1 MAHDDQ
7 ASCLAAPAVLD
18 GRNGPLADL
27 ESRAFRTRD
36 LIDLTLVAAYL
47 IVMLTVGWRARKG
60 SPDSY
65 WVAERRSGTLRVAAS
80 LVATIYGAS
89 SAVGIVGLGYAR
101 GLTGAWWAL
110 IGGLALIPFA
120 LVLAPKVRQLEVYT
134 LPDILRRAYG
144 HRVAV
149 PGAILIA
156 VAWCGVVAAQIV
168 AGALLLGGVSTL
180 PFQAAV
186 ALIAVA
192 FVLYTFWGGQVS
204 VVRTDSWQLALF
216 VGGLVVTL
224 ALVARALAE
233 GGGVGDSIPAGSLDF
248 PVSEGFGWYELLVF
262 YPLIV
267 GLPYLVGP
275 DIYSRVLCAENGSTA
290 RNAAL
295 LAAVAVI
302 PLSVLLALL
311 GLMIHAHI
319 PGLAP
324 ESALPRVVMDLAP
337 VGLKG
342 LIVIGVLGAIMSSA
356 DTTLI
361 SASTI
366 LSLNVATPLAARCRP
381 REPGLSQDGQLR
393 LTRSFVVIV
402 GVTAW
407 LIAASQGGI
416 ISSLLLA
423 YTVFVGGIVLPTLAS
438 FWRDR
443 LAIGPT
449 TAMWAV
455 IVGGG
460 TAVLAGVRGGA
471 GLRWLLGARGSQLL
485 ETVLGPEYASLL
497 PILLSLVVLLFG
509 RLFRSR
515 P

>member
-1 MAHDDQ
+1 
-7 ASCLAAPAVLD
+7 V
-18 GRNGPLADL
+18 
-27 ESRAFRTRD
+27 
-36 LIDLTLVAAYL
+36 IDLTLVVLYL
-47 IVMLTVGWRARKG
+47 VAMLTVGWRARKG
-60 SPDSY
+60 SPDAY

-80 LVATIYGAS
+80 LVATIFGAS
-89 SAVGIVGLGYAR
+89 SAVGIVGLGYSR

-110 IGGLALIPFA
+110 VGGLALVPFA
-120 LVLAPKVRQLEVYT
+120 IFVAPKVRRLEVYT

-149 PGAILIA
+149 PGAVLIA

-180 PFQAAV
+180 PFQGAV
-186 ALIAVA
+186 AIIAFA
-192 FVLYTFWGGQVS
+192 FALYTFWGGQVS
-204 VVRTDSWQLALF
+204 VLRTDAWQLVFF

-224 ALVARALAE
+224 ALVIGALAT
-233 GGGVGDSIPAGSLDF
+233 GGGIQASVSPGLLDF

-275 DIYSRVLCAENGSTA
+275 DIYSRVLCAEDEGTA
-290 RNAAL
+290 RAAAL

-302 PLSVLLALL
+302 PLSILLALL
-311 GLMIHAHI
+311 GLLIHAYI

-324 ESALPRVVMDLAP
+324 ESALPTVVMDLAP

-342 LIVIGVLGAIMSSA
+342 LIVVGVLGAIMSSA
-356 DTTLI
+356 DTTLM

-366 LSLNVATPLAARCRP
+366 LSLNVAGPLADRWRRP
-381 REPGLSQDGQLR
+381 QAGLSRDEELR
-393 LTRSFVVIV
+393 LTRGFVVIV
-402 GVTAW
+402 GAAAW
-407 LIAASQGGI
+407 LIAAAQGGI

-423 YTVFVGGIVLPTLAS
+423 YTVFVGGIVLPTLGS

-443 LAIGPT
+443 LGISPT
-449 TAMWAV
+449 SAMWAV
-455 IVGGG
+455 MIGGG

-471 GLRWLLGARGSQLL
+471 ALRRLLGAGGSERL
-485 ETVLGPEYASLL
+485 EIILGPEYASLL
-497 PILLSLVVLLFG
+497 PILLSFVVLLVG
-509 RLFRSR
+509 RLLRSR